1 MNKGRT
7 LSVHVA
13 RNVTVSVFYFYK
25 QKTQSKVNKF
35 CEISKHLH
43 EQIMLQKTFLKIYH
57 NFVPYPDISTVSVNA
72 TTSDL
77 SFVSVKSPI
86 PMSATPLLTS
96 AIIPFH
102 DPSTDLEPNESVSWS
117 TVLLEVSGYNMGVK
131 YTYDLRYK
139 NFHISRYEFLVY
151 MNLCET

>member
-1 MNKGRT
+1 M
-7 LSVHVA
+7 HVA

-57 NFVPYPDISTVSVNA
+57 NFVPYPDISTVSVNS

-86 PMSATPLLTS
+86 PMSAGRTRFSRWTRQTAVFVTAETAPRR
-96 AIIPFH
+96 I
-102 DPSTDLEPNESVSWS
+102 
-117 TVLLEVSGYNMGVK
+117 
-131 YTYDLRYK
+131 LR
-139 NFHISRYEFLVY
+139 EFLIRLFRRLY
-151 MNLCET
+151 LR